1 MKLFTQANE
10 EFSIPTICQRL
21 FYKGQE
27 LEDNSATVAA
37 LQVLANDVLDLREA
51 EEVLDINS
59 DSDERPAI
67 KRRREEGPAF
77 GGTLLGNSDSAWS
90 SSPED
95 TPGTPGPPYPGVQEK
110 ACLACTFSNPV
121 RALSCEICDTIFV

>member
-1 MKLFTQANE
+1 MNE

-27 LEDNSATVAA
+27 LEDNAATVAA
-37 LQVLANDVLDLREA
+37 LQFLANDVVDLREA
-51 EEVLDINS
+51 EEVLDSDS
-59 DSDERPAI
+59 DSDERPVT

-77 GGTLLGNSDSAWS
+77 GGTLLGNSDYSWS

-95 TPGTPGPPYPGVQEK
+95 TAGPPPSSVQEK
-110 ACLACTFSNPV
+110 ACLACTYSNGLE
-121 RALSCEICDTIFV
+121 ALSCEICDTVFI